1 MDIIDFSPEHAEAFK
16 QLNLAWITE
25 RWTVE
30 AADLKAL
37 DTPFESIIDVGGAIL
52 IGEIGSAVVGTVALI
67 PLKEG
72 TFELAKMTVSKAAR
86 GTGLGF
92 ALGEAALARAKAMGA
107 QKVYLESNT
116 ILTPALSL
124 YEKLGFQKLPDD
136 ARASPYERCNI
147 RMERSI

>member
-1 MDIIDFSPEHAEAFK
+1 MDIIDFSPEHAAAFK

-25 RWTVE
+25 HWTVE

-37 DTPFESIIDVGGAIL
+37 DSPFESIIDVGGAIL
-52 IGEIGSAVVGTVALI
+52 IGELDSAVVGTVALI
-67 PLKEG
+67 PLEEG
-72 TFELAKMTVSKAAR
+72 TLELAKMTVSKTAR

-124 YEKLGFQKLPDD
+124 YEKLGFQILPDD
-136 ARASPYERCNI
+136 ARTSPYERCNI
-147 RMERSI
+147 RMEREI

>member
-1 MDIIDFSPEHAEAFK
+1 MDIIDFSAEHAAAFK

-25 RWTVE
+25 HWTVE

-37 DTPFESIIDVGGAIL
+37 DSPFESIIDVGGAIL
-52 IGEIGSAVVGTVALI
+52 IGELDSAVVGTVALI
-67 PLKEG
+67 PLEEG
-72 TFELAKMTVSKAAR
+72 TLELAKMTVSKTAR

-124 YEKLGFQKLPDD
+124 YEKLGFQILPDD
-136 ARASPYERCNI
+136 ARTSPYERCNI
-147 RMERSI
+147 RMEREI

>member
-1 MDIIDFSPEHAEAFK
+1 MNIIDFSAEHAEAFK

-25 RWTVE
+25 HWTVE
-30 AADLKAL
+30 TADLKAL
-37 DTPFESIIDVGGAIL
+37 DSPFESIIDVGGAIL
-52 IGEIGSAVVGTVALI
+52 IGELGSAVVGTVALI
-67 PLKEG
+67 PLEEG
-72 TFELAKMTVSKAAR
+72 TLELAKMTVSKTAR

-107 QKVYLESNT
+107 RKVYLESNT

-124 YEKLGFQKLPDD
+124 YEKLGFQVLPDD

>member
-1 MDIIDFSPEHAEAFK
+1 MNIIDFTAEHTEAFK

-25 RWTVE
+25 HWTVE

-37 DTPFESIIDVGGAIL
+37 NSPFESIIDVGGAIL
-52 IGEIGSAVVGTVALI
+52 IGELCSSVVGTVALI
-67 PLKEG
+67 PLEEG
-72 TFELAKMTVSKAAR
+72 TVELAKMTVSKAAR

-92 ALGEAALARAKAMGA
+92 ALGEVALARAKAMGA

-124 YEKLGFQKLPDD
+124 YEKLGFQTLPDD

-147 RMERSI
+147 RMERAI

>member
-1 MDIIDFSPEHAEAFK
+1 MDIIDFSAEHAAAFK

-25 RWTVE
+25 HWTVE

-37 DTPFESIIDVGGAIL
+37 DSPFESIIDVGGAIL
-52 IGEIGSAVVGTVALI
+52 IGEIGSSVVGTVALI
-67 PLKEG
+67 PLAEG
-72 TFELAKMTVSKAAR
+72 TLELAKMTVSKAAR
-86 GTGLGF
+86 GTGLGL

-107 QKVYLESNT
+107 HKVYLESNT

-124 YEKLGFQKLPDD
+124 YEKLGFQKLPDN

-147 RMERSI
+147 RMERDL

>member
-1 MDIIDFSPEHAEAFK
+1 MDIIDFSAEHAAAFK

-25 RWTVE
+25 YWTIE

-37 DTPFESIIDVGGAIL
+37 DSPFESIIDVGGAIL
-52 IGEIGSAVVGTVALI
+52 IGESDSVVVGTVALI
-67 PLKEG
+67 PLEEG
-72 TFELAKMTVSKAAR
+72 TLELAKMTVSKSAR
-86 GTGLGF
+86 GTGLGL
-92 ALGEAALARAKAMGA
+92 ALGEAALAKAKELGA

-124 YEKLGFQKLPDD
+124 YEKLGFQTLPDD

-147 RMERSI
+147 RMERAI

>member
-67 PLKEG
+67 PLEEG
-72 TFELAKMTVSKAAR
+72 TLELAKMTVSKAAR
-86 GTGLGF
+86 GTGRGL
-92 ALGEAALARAKAMGA
+92 ALGRAALVRAKAMGA
-107 QKVYLESNT
+107 QKVYLAVSYT
-116 ILTPALSL
+116 HL
-124 YEKLGFQKLPDD
+124 
-136 ARASPYERCNI
+136 RAHET
-147 RMERSI
+147 